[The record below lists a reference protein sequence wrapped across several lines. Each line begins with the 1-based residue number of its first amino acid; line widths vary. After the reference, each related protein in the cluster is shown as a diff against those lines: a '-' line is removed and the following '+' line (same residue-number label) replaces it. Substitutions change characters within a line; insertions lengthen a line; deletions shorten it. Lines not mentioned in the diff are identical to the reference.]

1 MKLFFS
7 IITIFTLFASQLPAQ
22 DVLTIGE
29 PELMTNARDD
39 DELILDTTT
48 VKVNADV
55 LCEDTCTH
63 IHGIDISHYQGK
75 VFWET
80 IGEHSKMHYVYM
92 KATEGGD
99 RIDAT
104 FERNIQMAHHYGLKV
119 GSYHFYRP
127 LADQQRQLQ
136 NFRSQCLPKEQDLLP
151 MIDIESTGGLS
162 TDVFCDSLFYFL
174 DLVETAYHQK
184 PLIYTGR
191 NFYNKHLRGKIDDYK
206 VMIAMYTDQEPVV
219 ADDRDITMWQYT
231 GKGRIVGINGYVD
244 KSRFMGDHTLRD
256 IKFKH
261 F

>member
-1 MKLFFS
+1 MPRRKKKKSMLSRYPSWAWWLGGILVVGLYVWAFNFFFVS
-7 IITIFTLFASQLPAQ
+7 PTGFRWRAVYG
-22 DVLTIGE
+22 DRKY
-29 PELMTNARDD
+29 PEGYM
-39 DELILDTTT
+39 
-48 VKVNADV
+48 
-55 LCEDTCTH
+55 